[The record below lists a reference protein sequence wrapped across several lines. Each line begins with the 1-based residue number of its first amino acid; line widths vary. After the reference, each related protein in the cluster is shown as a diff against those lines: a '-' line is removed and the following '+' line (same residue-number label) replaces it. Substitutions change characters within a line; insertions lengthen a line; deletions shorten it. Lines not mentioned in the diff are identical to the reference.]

1 MRELYLPY
9 VPNDLGEGP
18 TPLEGQ
24 GEQPKHPEDMQWEL
38 FELVRDHPGQRREK
52 MERNP
57 KLDYGAMTKAEYA
70 HSTKTYTHEDKHGC
84 GSNWWA
90 RENGLY
96 NLPDWYPKHDE
107 ANNIESMVMRR
118 LTPQHAFDAWLNS
131 PGHRKHLLGELDFYK
146 QQTQIGIGYVVVDAK
161 GNGYWLFWSAHP
173 ER

>member
-24 GEQPKHPEDMQWEL
+24 GEQPADMQDRL
-38 FELVRDHPGQRREK
+38 FALVRDHPGQRREG

-57 KLDYGAMTKAEYA
+57 KLDEAAQNKAYA
-70 HSTKTYTHEDKHGC
+70 ALESKTYTHTDKNGV
-84 GSNWWA
+84 GPNFYA
-90 RENGLY
+90 RPY
-96 NLPDWYPKHDE
+96 YDLPGYYSRAKDG
-107 ANNIESMVMRR
+107 NNIESMVMRR